1 MNENYYCFYDYDY
14 YYLFIFIYI
23 SPLFFTQALLEKA
36 MRARLA
42 QEAEAANTAGG
53 ALSSANTANTAQT
66 ESVPKK
72 RRPAGLKKEK
82 GTDTPA
88 PSFLAP
94 TKAFQV
100 QCVPAK
106 TAQQVVFTDEDLQRQ
121 EAEKREQIA
130 AIRRKF
136 KEQHKKILN
145 ALKKKNEDESKK
157 VLN

>member
-1 MNENYYCFYDYDY
+1 MNENYYY
-14 YYLFIFIYI
+14 YYLFVFIYI

-36 MRARLA
+36 MRARSA

-53 ALSSANTANTAQT
+53 ALSGANTANTAQT

-72 RRPAGLKKEK
+72 RRPAGLKKKEK

-106 TAQQVVFTDEDLQRQ
+106 TAQQVVFTNEDL
-121 EAEKREQIA
+121 
-130 AIRRKF
+130 
-136 KEQHKKILN
+136 
-145 ALKKKNEDESKK
+145 
-157 VLN
+157 